1 MSQRNLD
8 RMPYGEKESSLYD
21 AIQER
26 LPDLDIVSGDDPDG
40 EPFPV
45 EASYDADGL
54 EGVFEDAD
62 GVYRELPISA
72 WDPTL
77 TLDHVEEAYLDADE
91 AVTELEQLSEE
102 WSIEETDVSFYHNE
116 GLRVRGTVRMSYEG
130 GLPAETEIEMPF
142 RVDVEQYLPEDAARD
157 ALEDYGL

>member
-8 RMPYGEKESSLYD
+8 RMPYGEEESSLYD

-26 LPDLDIVSGDDPDG
+26 LPDLDIVSGEEPDG

-54 EGVFEDAD
+54 AGLFEDAD

-77 TLDHVEEAYLDADE
+77 TLDHVEEAYLETDE
-91 AVTELEQLSEE
+91 AVTELENLREE

-116 GLRVRGTVRMSYEG
+116 GLRARGMVRMSYEG

-142 RVDVEQYLPEDAARD
+142 RVDVEQYISEDASENLLKER
-157 ALEDYGL
+157 L